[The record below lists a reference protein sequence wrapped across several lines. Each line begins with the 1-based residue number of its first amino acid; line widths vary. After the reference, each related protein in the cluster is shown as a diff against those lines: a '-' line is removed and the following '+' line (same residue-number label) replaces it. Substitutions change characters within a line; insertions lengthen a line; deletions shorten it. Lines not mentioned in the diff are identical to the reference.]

1 MSLHLRSPQT
11 GRPLERD
18 SDHSL
23 GDGAGERWPL
33 LDGIAYL
40 RTGRA
45 ALVAAALARLD
56 AGDRDGGLA
65 LLLADQDDWWPGP
78 AADPARL
85 ATLVRDAGAL
95 SFRAAMDHL
104 GFGRVGDY
112 LAHRWSDPTFL
123 AGLALMEAHWAAPAN
138 AFELA
143 CGTGQYLRE
152 LSRRGVA
159 CTGADVVF
167 AKLWLA
173 RHWVCGPDVALVCC
187 DAASPW
193 PLADARF
200 DLVLCHDALYFLE
213 PKAAIVARLRALVTD
228 GGQLSVAHV
237 HNRDAANLSAGAAVS
252 AADLQALFPQATA
265 YDDAE
270 LTEALAGARAPRPQ
284 AWTALARVEA
294 FSLVEGAGAPRSV
307 ADGLALPRQGEVLVK
322 NPLYADGLAVSWPSE
337 RYRDEYAPRATY
349 PRRSE
354 APPRA
359 VAGDATEALARRREL
374 LALPERW

>member
-1 MSLHLRSPQT
+1 MSLRLRSPQT
-11 GRPLERD
+11 GRALERD

-23 GDGAGERWPL
+23 SDGAGERWPF

-45 ALVAAALARLD
+45 ALVADALARLD

-78 AADPARL
+78 SADPARL
-85 ATLVRDAGAL
+85 AALVRDAPAL
-95 SFRAAMDHL
+95 SFRAAMDCL

-123 AGLALMEAHWAAPAN
+123 AGLALMEAHWAAPAS

-143 CGTGQYLRE
+143 CGAGQYLRE

-173 RHWVCGPDVALVCC
+173 RHWVCGPDVELVCC

-193 PLADARF
+193 PLADAQF

-213 PKAAIVARLRALVTD
+213 PKAAIVAGLRALVAD

-252 AADLQALFPQATA
+252 AADLQALFPRAIA

-270 LTEALAGARAPRPQ
+270 LTRALAEARAPRPQ
-284 AWTALARVEA
+284 AWTALGGVEA
-294 FSLVEGAGAPRSV
+294 FSLVEGAEAPRPV
-307 ADGLALPRQGEVLVK
+307 ADGLALPRRGEILVK
-322 NPLYADGLAVSWPSE
+322 NPLYAEGEAIKWPSE
-337 RYRDEYAPRATY
+337 RYREEYAPGATY
-349 PRRSE
+349 PRHSE
-354 APPRA
+354 APLRA
-359 VAGDATEALARRREL
+359 VASRSTEALARRREL
-374 LALPERW
+374 VALPERW